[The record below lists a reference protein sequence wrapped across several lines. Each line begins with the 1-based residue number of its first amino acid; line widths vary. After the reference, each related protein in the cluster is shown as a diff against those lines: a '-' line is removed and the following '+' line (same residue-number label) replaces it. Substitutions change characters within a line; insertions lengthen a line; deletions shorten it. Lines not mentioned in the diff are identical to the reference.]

1 MKHKLTILFTFIAM
15 NLCSQNYDMYRVV
28 AYSNG
33 IEVYS
38 VSNIVKVP
46 QGEMV
51 FVPNV
56 FSPDGDHTNDTFQVM
71 GRGLD
76 HISIEIYDRW
86 GQMVFEAPNL
96 NEPWDGTYRG
106 KPCPIGTYV
115 YQLKVDKLVSKAG
128 TVTIVR

>member
-15 NLCSQNYDMYRVV
+15 NLYSQNYDMYRVV

-33 IEVYS
+33 VEVYS
-38 VSNIVKVP
+38 ISNIVKVP
-46 QGEMV
+46 QGEMI

-76 HISIEIYDRW
+76 HISIEIYNRW
-86 GQMVFEAPNL
+86 GQMIFEAPNL
-96 NEPWDGTYRG
+96 NESWDGTYRG